1 MQVNMYNVDFGDCF
15 LICGEEEN
23 LLVDFGSDN
32 PHCDI
37 TAVAKHIKVTSGDK
51 DLSCLISHFHED
63 HMSGFLQG
71 LLNTKNVY
79 IPDVVAMSKTVGKL
93 SFLQLSILSDI
104 FKWIPVR
111 QKRGLS
117 ITLYD
122 LLLKI
127 CDHNSYVHF
136 LQRGTNFTISKKEY
150 QVLWPDLSA
159 LTIHGRVE
167 RRIVDTLAKLGLI
180 SQQIAKECK
189 HPSKGEKSGQ
199 LNLNEVFPK
208 DPLPIAIIDPFITKL
223 VEGYT
228 ALVNTDYPNQS
239 FDKAQ
244 LQTAYDKMLED
255 IKAALSNPTESTF
268 TKGNLKQDL
277 SELCE
282 SMKKQANKYSIVFH
296 DTPENGVSS
305 ILMTGDI
312 TPPEFNKL
320 LTHRVPGTPQISM
333 SYNIIKAPH
342 HATTTYFTPYF
353 PQCGVILASNGQP
366 NRGHGSWHKICYRY
380 GSFYQ
385 SHKEVKMLCSNL
397 RCDLRDLPG
406 TPNCNNCGDQNY
418 VWNGD
423 SVTIISSFCNH

>member
-1 MQVNMYNVDFGDCF
+1 MHVNMYNVEFGDCF

-37 TAVAKHIKVTSGDK
+37 TAIANHIKATNSTK

-63 HMSGFLQG
+63 HISGFLQG
-71 LLNTKNVY
+71 LLTAEKIY
-79 IPDVVAMSKTVGKL
+79 IPDIVAMSKTVGKL

-104 FKWIPVR
+104 FKWIPVKQTR
-111 QKRGLS
+111 RLS

-127 CDHNSYVHF
+127 CDHNTHVHF
-136 LQRGTNFTISKKEY
+136 LQRGTHFTISAKEY
-150 QVLWPDLSA
+150 QVLWPDFSSLA
-159 LTIHGRVE
+159 IHGRVE
-167 RRIVDTLAKLGLI
+167 RRIVDTLAELGLI

-199 LNLNEVFPK
+199 LIVNEAYLK

-228 ALVNTDYPNQS
+228 ALANTGQPNQS

-244 LQTAYDKMLED
+244 LQAAYDKLVED
-255 IKAALSNPTESTF
+255 VKAALSNITESTF
-268 TKGNLKQDL
+268 AKGNLKQDL
-277 SELCE
+277 SELGE
-282 SMKKQANKYSIVFH
+282 SMKKQANKYSVVFH
-296 DTPENGVSS
+296 DTPENGLSS
-305 ILMTGDI
+305 ILMTGDV

-320 LTHRVPGTPQISM
+320 LTHRMRGIPQISM
-333 SYNIIKAPH
+333 RYNIIKAPH
-342 HATTTYFTPYF
+342 HATTTYFTPHL
-353 PQCGVILASNGQP
+353 PQCGVILASNGRP
-366 NRGHGSWHKICYRY
+366 NKGHGSWHKICYHY

-385 SHKEVKMLCSNL
+385 SHKGVKMLCSNL
-397 RCDLRDLPG
+397 RCDLRDLPE

-418 VWNGD
+418 IWNGD
-423 SVTIISSFCNH
+423 SVTIISP

>member
-1 MQVNMYNVDFGDCF
+1 MQVNMYNVEFGDCF

-32 PHCDI
+32 SHCDI
-37 TAVAKHIKVTSGDK
+37 TAIANHIKATNGTK

-71 LLNTKNVY
+71 LLNAENVY

-104 FKWIPVR
+104 FKWIPVK
-111 QKRGLS
+111 QTRGLS

-127 CDHNSYVHF
+127 CDHNAYVHF
-136 LQRGTNFTISKKEY
+136 LQRGTHFTISAKEY

-167 RRIVDTLAKLGLI
+167 KRIVDTLAKLGLI
-180 SQQIAKECK
+180 SQQTAKESMY
-189 HPSKGEKSGQ
+189 PSKGEKYGQ
-199 LNLNEVFPK
+199 PIVNEVYPK
-208 DPLPIAIIDPFITKL
+208 DPLPIALIDPFITKL

-228 ALVNTDYPNQS
+228 ALVNTDQPNQS
-239 FDKAQ
+239 FDKTQ
-244 LQTAYDKMLED
+244 LQTAYEKMVEN
-255 IKAALSNPTESTF
+255 IKVALSNITESTF
-268 TKGNLKQDL
+268 ATGKLEQDL
-277 SELCE
+277 SELRE
-282 SMKKQANKYSIVFH
+282 SMKKQANKYSVVFH

-320 LTHRVPGTPQISM
+320 LRHRVPGIPQISM
-333 SYNIIKAPH
+333 RYNIIKAPH
-342 HATTTYFTPYF
+342 HGTTTYFTPYL
-353 PQCGVILASNGQP
+353 PQCGVILASNGEP
-366 NRGHGSWHKICYRY
+366 DRGHSSWHKICYRY

-385 SHKEVKMLCSNL
+385 SHKKVRMLCSNL

-406 TPNCNNCGDQNY
+406 TPNCKNCGDHNY
-418 VWNGD
+418 AWKGD
-423 SVTIISSFCNH
+423 SVTIISP